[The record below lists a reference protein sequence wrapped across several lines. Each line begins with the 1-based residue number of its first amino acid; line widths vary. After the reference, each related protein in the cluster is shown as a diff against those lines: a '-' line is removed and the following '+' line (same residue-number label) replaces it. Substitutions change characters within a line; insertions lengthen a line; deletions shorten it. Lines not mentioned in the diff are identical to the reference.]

1 MGDDRQ
7 ASENGMHR
15 ALQDT
20 VPLAVDD
27 AHLEDTTLRAEG
39 KIIRNQSFAVFGG
52 KGMEIKAA
60 IDRQFDHIGNLL
72 VAGNHALFPAKSC
85 VLLTLIIAGA
95 TTPPETIIFIASST
109 PKGAG
114 KTFAAAT

>member
-1 MGDDRQ
+1 MDDDRQ
-7 ASENGMHR
+7 TRQNGMHR

-20 VPLAVDD
+20 VPLAVNDP
-27 AHLEDTTLRAEG
+27 HLEDTTLRAQG
-39 KIIRNQSFAVFGG
+39 KIIGDQTFAIPRCKSV
-52 KGMEIKAA
+52 KVEAA
-60 IDRQFDHIGNLL
+60 INRQFDHFGNLF
-72 VAGNHALFPAKSC
+72 VARNHTLCFAKSC